1 LVETRVSGGS
11 RPSFLTNNIMIATLL
26 MLVKMKD
33 AAPTPP
39 EEVPNYVVDGL
50 RRQDEET
57 LRLIREYVDELM
69 ERQQREVEP
78 KEVADED
85 EEVVGVEEHERGT
98 VVEKRVPCGK
108 DCGGCPHGPYRYLAY
123 REGSKVKTEYLGSSE
138 N

>member
-1 LVETRVSGGS
+1 MMER
-11 RPSFLTNNIMIATLL
+11 RYSFFTLLNQQYYAESLL

-33 AAPTPP
+33 TVPEPP
-39 EEVPNYVVDGL
+39 DEIPNYVVDGL

-57 LRLIREYVDELM
+57 LRLIQEYIDELI
-69 ERQQREVEP
+69 EWQQREVEP
-78 KEVADED
+78 DEVADDD

-123 REGSKVKTEYLGSSE
+123 REGSKVKTEYLGPAE